1 MKFARRSF
9 VAALFALGAAMAL
22 PAAAQVAGKDYTP
35 IMPVQPTDDAGK
47 IEVLEFFSY
56 GCPHCNEFNPLLA
69 AWVAKQQGDIVVKKV
84 PVTFGR
90 AAWTNIAKLFYTLEV
105 TGDAARLESDIFKAI
120 HTERANLF
128 DEKGM
133 LEWVVKKGVDG
144 KKFTDTYNSFGVNSK
159 VKRADQMAQAF
170 KISGVPALA
179 VEGKYL
185 VGGKDFNE
193 ALAITDSLISKVRS
207 EKSGKGAKK

>member
-22 PAAAQVAGKDYTP
+22 PVSAQVSGRDYTA
-35 IMPVQPTDDAGK
+35 IMPVQPTDDPAK

-56 GCPHCNEFNPLLA
+56 GCPHCNDFNPLLS
-69 AWVAKQQGDIVVKKV
+69 AWVAKQQGDVVVKKV

-105 TGDAARLESDIFKAI
+105 TGDAVRLESDIFKAI
-120 HTERANLF
+120 HVERANLF
-128 DEKGM
+128 DEKSM
-133 LEWVVKKGVDG
+133 LDWVVKKGVDG
-144 KKFTDTYNSFGVNSK
+144 KKFSDTYNSFGVNSK
-159 VKRADQMAQAF
+159 VKRAEQMAQAF
-170 KISGVPALA
+170 KITGVPALA
-179 VEGKYL
+179 VEGRFL
-185 VGGKDFNE
+185 VGGKDFND
-193 ALAITDSLISKVRS
+193 ALAITDGLIAKVRN